1 MGRKIL
7 LGFAGPG
14 KVSDNNIKDLLKDY
28 LGFGEEDKKGLPTF
42 ADDVDEVRV
51 IIPASQAM
59 LTPTVERLWEWTDAY
74 ADLPYEVIYKGD
86 ADDIDVLLD
95 RAEEAIKSRN
105 VVATMVD
112 RLIEGKKDGYEVSV
126 IVAWGE
132 TGDDDTEMLVDLAL
146 AKELAVK
153 GLDQGMDDLHFGSE
167 AEPEPEP
174 ESEKPT
180 RRTRRSAA
188 EAPPEEA
195 VEDAVEE
202 EKPRRRRGTPR
213 KTAETAPEA
222 AEAVQEES
230 VEAEVSHA
238 RQRAQKAPEGTD
250 ATPIDTSDDIILQAL
265 IASFNVVKS
274 LDSCHAAMT
283 LRGKPVDSAL
293 TSLLR
298 AAIEKHTAAPAD
310 PADAPEDTSPRGG
323 RPRADGTPARKRTA
337 QQKGVKEFQNEDGDW
352 IRAGRGRL
360 PKDVPVRTVDP
371 KTGAVIEE

>member
-51 IIPASQAM
+51 VIPASQAM

-174 ESEKPT
+174 EPEKPT

-195 VEDAVEE
+195 VEDAVEA

-238 RQRAQKAPEGTD
+238 RQRAQTAPED
-250 ATPIDTSDDIILQAL
+250 APVHVGDDIVLEAL
-265 IASFNVVKS
+265 LRARALVTG
-274 LDSCHAAMT
+274 LDAAHAAMT
-283 LRGKPVDSAL
+283 GRDEPVACEL
-293 TSLLR
+293 YRLLGR
-298 AAIEKHTAAPAD
+298 AIDKHTTPVNAEPS
-310 PADAPEDTSPRGG
+310 EDTSPRGG

-371 KTGAVIEE
+371 KSGAVIEE